1 MQKYAALDHIFGC
14 PGYKQF
20 LIFIEKCIIEHFLKK
35 VNDRKILKL
44 ENKNS

>member
-1 MQKYAALDHIFGC
+1 MIFHIFGC

-20 LIFIEKCIIEHFLKK
+20 LIFIEKCIIEHFSKKK
-35 VNDRKILKL
+35 VNDRKILKI